1 MNQSFVLGAILLIST
16 TSLLSQ
22 SGQQWQA
29 SFAHVKKNLGVTG
42 KNEYFPLT
50 PGARWSFRHGR
61 NTEVVRVLAE
71 TKMIDEVECR
81 VVEDREEKN
90 GQLTELTHDFYAIDP
105 ATNDVY
111 YMGEDVDVY
120 KNGKVAGHEGAW
132 RSGVKGATFG
142 MMLPGQPKVGQR
154 FYQEQAPGVG
164 MDRIEIKSTSAKIST
179 PAGSYDNC
187 ILVEETS
194 PLEKGVKD
202 QKWYA
207 KGIGPVRD
215 AEMVLVSYGQQ

>member
-1 MNQSFVLGAILLIST
+1 MKRSLVLGTSIFISGAT
-16 TSLLSQ
+16 LFSQ
-22 SGQQWQA
+22 SGQQWQT
-29 SFAHVKKNLGVTG
+29 SFSAVKTSLGVTG
-42 KNEYFPLT
+42 NNAYFPLT
-50 PGARWSFRHGR
+50 PGLRWSYRHGPD
-61 NTEVVRVLAE
+61 TEVVRVLAE

-90 GQLTELTHDFYAIDP
+90 GQLTELTRDYYAIDP

-132 RSGVKGATFG
+132 RSGVNGAQFG
-142 MMLPGQPKVGQR
+142 MMLPGRPKVGQR

-164 MDRIEIKSTSAKIST
+164 MDRIEIKSTAAKITT
-179 PAGSYDNC
+179 PSGTYENC
-187 ILVEETS
+187 VLVEETS
-194 PLEKGVKD
+194 PIEKGVKD

-207 KGIGPVRD
+207 KGVGPVRD
-215 AEMVLVSYGQQ
+215 SEMVLVSYGQM

>member
-1 MNQSFVLGAILLIST
+1 MKRLFVLGMSLFIST
-16 TSLLSQ
+16 ATLSSQ
-22 SGQQWQA
+22 SGQPWQA
-29 SFAHVKKNLGVTG
+29 SFSVVKKSLGVMG
-42 KNEYFPLT
+42 NNEYFPLT
-50 PGARWSFRHGR
+50 PGLRWSYRHGSD
-61 NTEVVRVLAE
+61 TEVVRVLAE
-71 TKMIDEVECR
+71 TKTIDEVECR

-90 GQLTELTHDFYAIDP
+90 GQLTELTLDYYAIDP

-120 KNGKVAGHEGAW
+120 KNGKVAGHEGGW
-132 RSGVKGATFG
+132 RSGVNGAKFG

-164 MDRIEIKSTSAKIST
+164 MDRIEIKSTSAKITT
-179 PAGSYDNC
+179 PSGAYENC
-187 ILVEETS
+187 VLVEETS

-207 KGIGPVRD
+207 KGVGPVRD
-215 AEMVLVSYGQQ
+215 AEMVLVSYRQQ

>member
-1 MNQSFVLGAILLIST
+1 MQRSFVLGVSWFVGVATLFC
-16 TSLLSQ
+16 Q
-22 SGQQWQA
+22 GQPWQD
-29 SFAHVKKNLGVTG
+29 SFSAVKRSLGVTG
-42 KNEYFPLT
+42 NNIYFPLT
-50 PGARWSFRHGR
+50 PGLRWSYRHGR
-61 NTEVVRVLAE
+61 DTETVRVLDE
-71 TKMIDEVECR
+71 TKIVDEVECR

-90 GQLTELTHDFYAIDP
+90 GRLAELTRDYYAIDP
-105 ATNDVY
+105 ATNNVY

-132 RSGVKGATFG
+132 RSGLNGAKFG

-164 MDRIEIKSTSAKIST
+164 MDRIEIKSTSAKITT
-179 PAGSYDNC
+179 PAGTYENC
-187 ILVEETS
+187 VLVEETS

-207 KGIGPVRD
+207 KGVGPVRD
-215 AEMVLVSYGQQ
+215 AEMVLISYGQR